1 MTSFKPVDNGL
12 RMAMMGITQEMV
24 TNTIADQTAAENVNL
39 VAAQNT
45 KATSAKTNAL
55 APIMKEI
62 EGLDPSSKNASTE
75 MQKYQTDYNYTS
87 TEYQQPIDVLNT
99 QSQTDASNLQQIA
112 NNNGNLASA
121 AQQFMSV
128 MDTLKTL
135 LASPF

>member
-39 VAAQNT
+39 VAKENT
-45 KATSAKTNAL
+45 EATTAKTNAL

-62 EGLDPSSKNASTE
+62 EDLDPSSSNASTI
-75 MQKYQTDYNYTS
+75 MQKYQTDFNFVS
-87 TEYQQPIDVLNT
+87 TEYQQPIDTINT

-112 NNNGNLASA
+112 NNNGNLANA
-121 AQQFMSV
+121 ASQFMSV
-128 MDTLKTL
+128 MDTLKTI